1 MGKRRVERGVGETAG
16 GRVSPTLSGNRGS
29 DGGSAVLAGEGLS
42 PTLSPG
48 WLMPGCVGLVCVAV
62 LGVYLRTVGFGWLQY
77 DDILITGNPLVT
89 GGFSLE
95 GLRVAFV
102 EGMDQ
107 FWYPLTSMSFMLG
120 YAVTGAGAWGQHLMN
135 VLLHLGTSVLL
146 LVLLRR
152 WTGSVWAGLS
162 GALLFAVH
170 PVGVESVAWVTGR
183 KDVLCGFFWVA
194 TLLVYG
200 QYARAFTPRW
210 ALAVFGCFLLG
221 MASKVNM
228 AALLPLLLVFDWRPL
243 RRVAESGRG
252 GAMVLW
258 LVLEKLPLA
267 AVAVA
272 AGGMTWRLQEAAQN
286 IRSLEEVS
294 LGVRV
299 MNSVV
304 VYAMYVGKLVWPVGL
319 TVHYPYLE
327 QGPPVLLLVGSVL
340 LLAGVSAVCVWQWRR
355 MPLLLAG
362 WLWYVVALLPA
373 VGLLRAP
380 DFLTA
385 DRYVYVPM
393 MGLVLMVAA
402 GVARALDWKPRWQ
415 PGVGV
420 AVAGVVLALAGLSVA
435 QTNHWRSDLDLWRHG
450 HALYPDAPLMQNGVA
465 TALIQAEQL
474 DEAEKILRGGR
485 DKAGRYTFIFDMNL
499 ATIGLARS
507 DWAGAFAEVRRV
519 MEAAPEHRPAY
530 VLLAAILEGVEAETT
545 DAARKET
552 LARERRQALLQA
564 QILDGTAPLPT
575 NGMAPDG
582 ELAGAY
588 GFLAAS
594 FLNAGKPLEGLKLAQ
609 RAGFADPANPRY
621 PNLLGR
627 AHEAT
632 GSLVEARKFY
642 NIAIKLQ
649 PNYIPALKDLAALD
663 AKTGGTE
670 AKAAFEQALRAYP
683 GDEEVKRVYGE
694 VYGGR

>member
-1 MGKRRVERGVGETAG
+1 MAKRRVERASAG
-16 GRVSPTLSGNRGS
+16 RAAG
-29 DGGSAVLAGEGLS
+29 AVAAEDLS
-42 PTLSPG
+42 PTLVSG
-48 WLMPGCVGLVCVAV
+48 WALPAGIGLISVAV
-62 LGVYLRTVGFGWLQY
+62 LSVYLRTVWFGWLQY
-77 DDILITGNPLVT
+77 DDILITDNPLLT

-95 GLRVAFV
+95 GLRVALV

-120 YAVTGAGAWGQHLMN
+120 YALTGAGAWGQHLMN

-152 WTGSVWAGLS
+152 WTGNVWAGLA
-162 GALLFAVH
+162 GALLFAAH
-170 PVGVESVAWVTGR
+170 PIGVESVAWVTGR
-183 KDVLCGFFWVA
+183 KDVLCGLLWVA

-200 QYARAFTPRW
+200 RYARAFTPRW

-228 AALLPLLLVFDWRPL
+228 AALLPLLLVFDWQPL
-243 RRVAESGRG
+243 RRVVQSGRG
-252 GAMVLW
+252 GGIVVW
-258 LVLEKLPLA
+258 LVMEKLPLA
-267 AVAVA
+267 AMAVA

-304 VYAMYVGKLVWPVGL
+304 VYAMYVVKLVWPVGL

-327 QGPPVLLLVGSVL
+327 QGPPVGLLVGSVL
-340 LLAGVSAVCVWQWRR
+340 MLAGVSVVCVWQWRR
-355 MPLLLAG
+355 MPLLLVG

-385 DRYVYVPM
+385 DRYLYVPM
-393 MGLVLMVAA
+393 MGLVLMVSA
-402 GVARALDWKPRWQ
+402 VLARVLAWKPGWQ
-415 PGVGV
+415 AGVGV
-420 AVAGVVLALAGLSVA
+420 AVSGVVLALAVLSVA

-465 TALIQAEQL
+465 TALIQVEQL

-530 VLLAAILEGVEAETT
+530 VLLAAILEGVEAETADST
-545 DAARKET
+545 RKET

-594 FLNAGKPLEGLKLAQ
+594 FLKAGKPMEAQQLAQ

-627 AHEAT
+627 THEAT
-632 GSLVEARKFY
+632 GSPENARKFY

-649 PNYIPALKDLAALD
+649 ANYIPALKDLAALD
-663 AKTGGTE
+663 GKTGGTE

-694 VYGGR
+694 LYGGR